1 MRQSLSIGRIFG
13 IDVRIHA
20 TWLLAFA
27 FVTWGLANGYFRF
40 ITPRQGLILP
50 LELGAISALLLFASV
65 LVHEF
70 SHSLVAQALGM
81 RVRNITLF
89 IFGGVSDIGGEAP
102 SARAE
107 FLIAA
112 AGPLT
117 SFALAGL
124 FWAVGQALGTA
135 PGLDLLTGSIRTLR
149 AMTPVGAILNYLVA
163 VNLLLGAF
171 NLVPAFPLDG
181 GRVFRSI
188 IWGLTHRFGRATAI
202 ATMVGQ
208 AFGFLMIGLGVT
220 RVVLGD
226 LFGGLW
232 TIFIGWFLLQAAG
245 ASRQD
250 HELRDV
256 LKGVPV
262 GSVMDAAVPL
272 VDGSLSVQHLVDD
285 YLLRSDRRRLI
296 AAHDGVV
303 VGIIDAGAI
312 HRLPRETWSS
322 TPVSTIAAPISFV
335 VHPDDDAAELLSRLG
350 DRTDLLPVVAEGR
363 VVGAVDLWRLM
374 RFAQLRRDLQVQV
387 GSVRPSTA

>member
-40 ITPRQGLILP
+40 ITPRQGLVLP

-89 IFGGVSDIGGEAP
+89 IFGGVSDIG
-102 SARAE
+102 
-107 FLIAA
+107 
-112 AGPLT
+112 
-117 SFALAGL
+117 
-124 FWAVGQALGTA
+124 
-135 PGLDLLTGSIRTLR
+135 
-149 AMTPVGAILNYLVA
+149 
-163 VNLLLGAF
+163 
-171 NLVPAFPLDG
+171 
-181 GRVFRSI
+181 
-188 IWGLTHRFGRATAI
+188 
-202 ATMVGQ
+202 GQ

-272 VDGSLSVQHLVDD
+272 VDRSLSVQHLVDD

-374 RFAQLRRDLQVQV
+374 RFAQLRRDLQ
-387 GSVRPSTA
+387 A